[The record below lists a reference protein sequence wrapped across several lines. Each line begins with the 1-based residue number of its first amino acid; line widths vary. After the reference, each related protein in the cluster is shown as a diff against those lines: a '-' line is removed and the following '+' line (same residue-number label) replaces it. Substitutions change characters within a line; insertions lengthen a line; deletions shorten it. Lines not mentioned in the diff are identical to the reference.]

1 MIEPLNVTL
10 SGPWVVLLLLVLG
23 LPLAVVVLFLERFM
37 TRPPRWATA
46 TEFFKGARVLATAF
60 ITGTAA
66 FFTLWFTRFNSA
78 SARASGAAGSAA
90 PGLAATSFDD
100 VLNVFLLIGFLIFLV
115 LFAVDR
121 RNEPFGVES
130 HWGGLG
136 DGLSGRRVSISI
148 VHLAVAFILL
158 GILVTRTPAGRTL
171 LELMRAQHA
180 SQASPATT
188 PASTHNPSASK
199 QSTSTETQ
207 ASDAEPAK
215 GASAPVAPVPPP
227 PK

>member
-10 SGPWVVLLLLVLG
+10 SGPWVVLVLLVLG
-23 LPLAVVVLFLERFM
+23 LPPAIVTLFLERFM
-37 TRPPRWATA
+37 SRPPRWVSTA
-46 TEFFKGARVLATAF
+46 FLKAVRALATAF

-66 FFTLWFTRFNSA
+66 FFALWFSRFNSA
-78 SARASGAAGSAA
+78 AAQVHLRASSAAGSSA
-90 PGLAATSFDD
+90 PSFPATSFDD
-100 VLNVFLLIGFLIFLV
+100 VLNVFLLIGFVIFLV

-136 DGLSGRRVSISI
+136 DGLSGRRISISI
-148 VHLAVAFILL
+148 VHLAVAFVLL

-171 LELMRAQHA
+171 LELMRTHQ
-180 SQASPATT
+180 SSQTSSSSNSSSSQNPSTDNQASA
-188 PASTHNPSASK
+188 A
-199 QSTSTETQ
+199 Q
-207 ASDAEPAK
+207 PAK
-215 GASAPVAPVPPP
+215 NGGAPGAPVPPP